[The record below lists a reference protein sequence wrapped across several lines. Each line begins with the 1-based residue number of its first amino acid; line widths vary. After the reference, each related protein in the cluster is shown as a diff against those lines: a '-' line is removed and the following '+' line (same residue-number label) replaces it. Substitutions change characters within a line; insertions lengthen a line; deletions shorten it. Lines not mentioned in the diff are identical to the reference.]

1 MDVAVGIVDEYTG
14 LHIALSINVQI
25 IPSAGDAAAYIFR
38 IVLKIHGEDGLALAK
53 FPNPVVYL
61 FPLLRCRQ

>member
-38 IVLKIHGEDGLALAK
+38 IILEIHGEDGLEIGRAH
-53 FPNPVVYL
+53 V
-61 FPLLRCRQ
+61 